1 MVRHEE
7 VPEVSVQ
14 YEEKFQNHHK
24 QVGCLTRG
32 WGMVAEVSTPLL
44 EAGKK
49 RLESPTSCWRLD

>member
-32 WGMVAEVSTPLL
+32 WGMVAEVSTPSL

-49 RLESPTSCWRLD
+49 RLESPTSC